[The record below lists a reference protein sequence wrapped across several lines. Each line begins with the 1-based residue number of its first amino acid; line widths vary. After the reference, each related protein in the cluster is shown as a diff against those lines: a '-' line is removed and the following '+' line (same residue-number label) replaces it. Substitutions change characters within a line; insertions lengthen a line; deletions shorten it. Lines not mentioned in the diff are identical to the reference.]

1 MSADNAL
8 LRLTGVTRHFG
19 GLKVIEDLGFEVR
32 RGERLGLIGPNG
44 AGKTTTFNLVSG
56 IYRVDSG
63 TIVMDGVDLTNLP
76 CRERIRHGIA
86 RSFQNIRLMPH
97 LAAFEN
103 VMFGQCWRARGL
115 RGILQ
120 PVRMM
125 PRNRWREEARVAL
138 DEAGLSAYTNARV
151 GNLPYGIQKRIDLVR
166 ALMAKPKL
174 LMLDEPTAGL
184 NPTETDAL
192 RVQLERVTESGVALL
207 VIEHDMPFIGA
218 LCDRTVVLNFG
229 RKIAEGAP
237 HEVCMVREVRDA
249 YLGGDVEAMVPDH
262 AS

>member
-1 MSADNAL
+1 
-8 LRLTGVTRHFG
+8 VTAVLEAKGLSLAFG
-19 GLKVIEDLGFEVR
+19 GLKALDSLSLDLPPR
-32 RGERLGLIGPNG
+32 ALHGLIGPNG
-44 AGKTTTFNLVSG
+44 AGKTTAFNLVSG
-56 IYRVDSG
+56 IYRVDAG

-86 RSFQNIRLMPH
+86 RGFQNIRLMPH

-229 RKIAEGAP
+229 RKIAEGAL
-237 HEVCMVREVRDA
+237 HEVCMMREVREA